1 MRPLVA
7 KYAIYRDS
15 YTLNSNCGSRR
26 LQMIFK
32 IGALKNFWNIDIKT
46 LVLESLLIKK
56 ILQHRFFPVNITKYL
71 RTPFSHNTSGRLPLK
86 LEKNDRKKNI
96 DYIDNKLKKRN
107 SICTYILSLNKT
119 RIIRYIL
126 NKSVHLKNY
135 LLYFFLLPRG

>member
-1 MRPLVA
+1 MF
-7 KYAIYRDS
+7 
-15 YTLNSNCGSRR
+15 
-26 LQMIFK
+26 FK
-32 IGALKNFWNIDIKT
+32 IGVLKNFWNIDIKPP
-46 LVLESLLIKK
+46 VLESLLIKK

-96 DYIDNKLKKRN
+96 DYIYNKLRKRV

-119 RIIRYIL
+119 RIIRCIL

-135 LLYFFLLPRG
+135 LLYFFPLPRG